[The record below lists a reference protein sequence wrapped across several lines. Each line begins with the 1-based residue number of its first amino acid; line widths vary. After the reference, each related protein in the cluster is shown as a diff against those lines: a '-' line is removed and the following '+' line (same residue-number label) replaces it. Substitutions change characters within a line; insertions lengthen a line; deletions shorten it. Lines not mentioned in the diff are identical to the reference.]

1 MQGWRRSMEDSH
13 IANLDIGDGVSIFG
27 VFDGHGG
34 MKFFI
39 RLNSYLGGEVALFVK
54 NHFIKEL
61 KKLESFKK
69 KDYRV
74 SLQEAFLKMDTMM
87 LSKDGKKELMKL
99 AKNSAAL
106 SDSNG
111 GVDMNGA

>member
-34 MKFFI
+34 KLKLLFKVYI
-39 RLNSYLGGEVALFVK
+39 GSEVAIFVEK
-54 NHFIKEL
+54 YFIKEL

-69 KDYRV
+69 KDYRT
-74 SLQEAFLKMDTMM
+74 SL
-87 LSKDGKKELMKL
+87 
-99 AKNSAAL
+99 
-106 SDSNG
+106 
-111 GVDMNGA
+111 

>member
-1 MQGWRRSMEDSH
+1 
-13 IANLDIGDGVSIFG
+13 
-27 VFDGHGG
+27 
-34 MKFFI
+34 
-39 RLNSYLGGEVALFVK
+39 
-54 NHFIKEL
+54 
-61 KKLESFKK
+61 
-69 KDYRV
+69 
-74 SLQEAFLKMDTMM
+74 MDTMM